1 MGIESGDIIDGRY
14 LVKNIMAEGGMG
26 AVYAGV
32 HMRLGRSVAIKILK
46 AKHLEDE
53 EQTTRF
59 MQEAKAAAEL
69 HHRNI
74 VDVIDIGTLEDEAPY
89 FVMEL
94 LVGESLRDRMRS
106 HLPMAPREIGYI
118 AKQTLA
124 GLAAAHSRGI
134 IHRDIK
140 PSNIFISRE
149 IDGRE
154 IVKILDFGI
163 SKLQKNMDD
172 PDAQELTEDGTVLG
186 TPLYMSPEQA
196 AGKKERVDL
205 RTDIYA
211 CGVILYKA
219 LTGVHPYKGRNYNEI
234 MHSIF
239 TSKYASPSSLN
250 PQITPEMERVINKA
264 MAKEPEGRFR
274 DADEFIK
281 EMPVFLV
288 ETTHSGLVLPRIRKS
303 EASETPPSLSSP
315 SLTPPSVRGMPGS
328 GLGEMPAPSA
338 APRKHVTPVS
348 GPSLVGKGAW
358 EEMGGYQESSK
369 IMKARP
375 MMPWLL
381 VLPFSVIL
389 LIVGGILLILTG
401 KYIGSGKSKD
411 MDKSTTQ
418 ISAFNKDGVTGE
430 KKPPQVKET
439 FQVTD
444 SESVLV
450 TLTDLPNGSFIFI
463 DNELVESNPIRIPRS
478 FKKPV
483 NVKVEADGFYTYE
496 TQFVP
501 SADITL
507 PVDMQESRV
516 EKKTATPS
524 GGGKKKKGK
533 KHKEQQLDLLTD
545 FPE

>member
-1 MGIESGDIIDGRY
+1 MGIDPGDIIDERY

-32 HMRLGRSVAIKILK
+32 HMKLGRNVAIKILK
-46 AKHLEDE
+46 TKHLEDE
-53 EQTTRF
+53 EQTARF
-59 MQEAKAAAEL
+59 LQEAQAAAEL

-74 VDVIDIGTLEDEAPY
+74 VDVIDIGTLKDEAPY

-118 AKQTLA
+118 VKQTLA

-154 IVKILDFGI
+154 IIKILDFGI
-163 SKLQKNMDD
+163 SKLAKNLED
-172 PDAQELTEDGTVLG
+172 PESQELTEDGTVLG

-196 AGKKERVDL
+196 AGKKERVDQ

-239 TSKYASPSSLN
+239 TSKHAAPSSLN

-264 MAKEPEGRFR
+264 MSKEPEGRFR

-281 EMPVFLV
+281 EMTAFMV
-288 ETTHSGLVLPRIRKS
+288 ETTHSGLVLPRVQRS

-315 SLTPPSVRGMPGS
+315 SMTPPSARGGGPG
-328 GLGEMPAPSA
+328 ERPAPSA
-338 APRKHVTPVS
+338 SPRRPVTPVS

-358 EEMGGYQESSK
+358 EELGGYHESSK

-389 LIVGGILLILTG
+389 LIVGGILLILAG
-401 KYIGSGKSKD
+401 KYVGSGKSKAAGKGASTAYTSGD
-411 MDKSTTQ
+411 GAPGEEKS
-418 ISAFNKDGVTGE
+418 
-430 KKPPQVKET
+430 PPKAKET
-439 FQVTD
+439 FHVAD
-444 SESVLV
+444 SDSVLV
-450 TLTDLPNGSFIFI
+450 TLTDLPKGSFIFI
-463 DNELVESNPIRIPRS
+463 DNELMESNPIRMPRS

-483 NVKVEADGFYTYE
+483 MVKVEAEGFDTYE

-501 SADITL
+501 SVDITL
-507 PVDMQESRV
+507 PVDMQES
-516 EKKTATPS
+516 KKWDGAQSPS
-524 GGGKKKKGK
+524 GGGKKKGK
-533 KHKEQQLDLLTD
+533 KPKEQQLDLLTD